1 MGEDLDLDFELIDG
15 AYRGRR
21 FVCASDE
28 GLARE
33 SLQHLLCSTPTF
45 VRVVELVTSRGPLA
59 SAKAARVVALAQ
71 DLAQCGAAH
80 AFSITDNVGGYPKI
94 APEALGLKLLEA
106 GRQVIVHLSCKD
118 LNRNALESRAWTLV
132 SMGFEN
138 ILAISG
144 DYPVAGYRGRAEPV
158 FDVDSVALLEM
169 LSELGVELRAL
180 PDAKGRPPV
189 LPQAQLYPGAAVSP
203 FKYREDDLLPQYLKL
218 GAKLGAGAGFII
230 TQTGYDARK
239 WDELRRFMA
248 ARHLEAPVLA
258 SVYVL
263 TPGVARHFAKGLVPG
278 IGIADSLLA
287 EAERQGASPDK
298 GKRFFHE
305 LAAKQIAI
313 ARGLG
318 FRGAYLS
325 GTLKADEYCDIFA
338 QADSFAPED
347 WRQFAR
353 ELQYT
358 QPGGFYL
365 FAPDPATGLNEDAL
379 DPAYVESLAPG
390 PRRGARAEVDRAYRF
405 NRVVHDNVFAEG
417 TLGFLLGKLLYRATD
432 GHARV
437 TAALHGAEQLA
448 KGPLFDCQDCGDCS
462 LPEIAYL
469 CPQSQ
474 CAKNQRNG
482 PCGGSRAGG
491 LCEVWDDKQC
501 IWVRAYNRLKP
512 YGEEQNILS
521 RRAVVKNGNL
531 QGTSAWANHFL
542 RRDHKSEPTK

>member
-1 MGEDLDLDFELIDG
+1 MAREAESEIVRLGSRQR
-15 AYRGRR
+15 RGR
-21 FVCASDE
+21 FVCPSDE
-28 GLARE
+28 ELGRE
-33 SLQHLLCSTPTF
+33 TLEGLLCGTNTF
-45 VRVVELVTSRGPLA
+45 VRVIELVTSRGPLA
-59 SAKAARVVALAQ
+59 SAKAARIVALAH

-94 APEALGLKLLEA
+94 APEALGLKLLAA

-144 DYPVAGYRGRAEPV
+144 DYPVAGYRGRAAPV

-169 LSELGVELRAL
+169 LSELSDELQA
-180 PDAKGRPPV
+180 PPAKDRPAV
-189 LPQAQLYPGAAVSP
+189 LPQTHLFPGAAVSP
-203 FKYREDDLLPQYLKL
+203 FKYREDEQLPQYLKL
-218 GAKLGAGAGFII
+218 AAKVAAGAGYAI

-239 WDELRRFMA
+239 WDELVRVA
-248 ARHLEAPVLA
+248 ALGGPRVPLLA

-263 TPGVARHFAKGLVPG
+263 TPGVARHFHNGQVPG

-287 EAERQGASPDK
+287 VAEKQGASPDK

-318 FRGAYLS
+318 YRGVYLS
-325 GTLKADEYCDIFA
+325 GTLKADEYCAIFA
-338 QADSFAPED
+338 EVDSYAPEG

-353 ELQYT
+353 ELQFT
-358 QPGGFYL
+358 QPGGFYM
-365 FAPDPATGLNEDAL
+365 FEPDPQTGLNAPDL
-379 DPAYVESLAPG
+379 NRAYVESLSGEARRRARG
-390 PRRGARAEVDRAYRF
+390 GVDLAYRGNRLVHDRFFTEGRRG
-405 NRVVHDNVFAEG
+405 FA
-417 TLGFLLGKLLYRATD
+417 LGQRLYGQFD

-437 TAALHGAEQLA
+437 AGLLHALEQAA
-448 KGPLFDCQDCGDCS
+448 KVPLFDCRDCGDCS

-469 CPQSQ
+469 CPESQ

-482 PCGGSRAGG
+482 PCGGSHEGT
-491 LCEVWDDKQC
+491 CEVGEKQC

-512 YGEEQNILS
+512 YGEAQGMLD
-521 RRAVVKNGNL
+521 RPTTVKNGNL
-531 QGTSAWANHFL
+531 QGTSSWANRFL
-542 RRDHKSEPTK
+542 GRDHAGKETT